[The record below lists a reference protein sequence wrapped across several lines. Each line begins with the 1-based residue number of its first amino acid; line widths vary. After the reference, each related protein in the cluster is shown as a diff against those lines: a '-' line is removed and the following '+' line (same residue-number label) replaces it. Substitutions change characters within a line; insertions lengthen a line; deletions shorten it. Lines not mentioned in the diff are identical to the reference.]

1 MHVSTSDLEKALGM
15 TIDGVDHF
23 LVANGGRICMY
34 ADSTYEC
41 KYTLTM
47 ELPESDDGKDLQ
59 IISMTASHDGHYV
72 AVSVGKNQLSGIEI
86 IT

>member
-1 MHVSTSDLEKALGM
+1 M

-23 LVANGGRICMY
+23 LVANGGRIYMY
-34 ADSTYEC
+34 DDLSYEL

-47 ELPESDDGKDLQ
+47 DLPESDDGKELQ

>member
-23 LVANGGRICMY
+23 LVANGGGIYMY
-34 ADSTYEC
+34 DDHTYE
-41 KYTLTM
+41 LTHQISM
-47 ELPESDDGKDLQ
+47 GLPESDDGKDLQ